1 MSSRRVVL
9 EALALFAG
17 CAVAFYA
24 ILEATGP
31 DPLDIDALFHYKV
44 ASLILRH
51 GPWVDISWL
60 PFTVLGEHGTDHQWF
75 FHLLIAPLTVLGT
88 SVHAVNAAAAIAGAA
103 MPAAMLPFLRRAAIP
118 WAPAVALA
126 MMCGADLLPGRYISL
141 RAQDIAVVFM
151 VAMLFALAWRRLA
164 WVGVIAFLFTQS
176 YHGAVT
182 LGMLLATVLGAQVVA
197 ERRPQWSAITAIAAG
212 VMLGLLASPWF
223 PRNVGYL
230 IFHTVFKTTDVVP
243 DLVGSEWLPIPP
255 KVLLVTALPA
265 HILFL
270 SGVAAWLLAWRRGER
285 PPVRTDTLAAMVLTA
300 AFLAMALF
308 AWRFVEYYAPFA
320 VLAAA
325 LMWRDTN
332 AASRAAGRTRLAASV
347 ALAVALAWG
356 GVHGVLAIA
365 RAQPRT
371 PFTAYA
377 EMVRYIEAHDPHPMV
392 FNTRWPDFQSLVFW
406 TTSARYVAGLDGH
419 YLLFGDA
426 QRFRVW
432 YQVARGEA
440 DDRDDNMRRVA
451 ATFGARWAIVA
462 AAQPDIAASFARD
475 RAARLVLKDRDGW
488 LFELVP

>member
-1 MSSRRVVL
+1 MV
-9 EALALFAG
+9 AALFAMTAG
-17 CAVAFYA
+17 
-24 ILEATGP
+24 
-31 DPLDIDALFHYKV
+31 
-44 ASLILRH
+44 RH
-51 GPWVDISWL
+51 
-60 PFTVLGEHGTDHQWF
+60 VL
-75 FHLLIAPLTVLGT
+75 LG
-88 SVHAVNAAAAIAGAA
+88 
-103 MPAAMLPFLRRAAIP
+103 L
-118 WAPAVALA
+118 
-126 MMCGADLLPGRYISL
+126 
-141 RAQDIAVVFM
+141 
-151 VAMLFALAWRRLA
+151 
-164 WVGVIAFLFTQS
+164 IAFLFTES
-176 YHGAVT
+176 YHGA
-182 LGMLLATVLGAQVVA
+182 MILALLGAATLAAQWVATRRADLRIVVA
-197 ERRPQWSAITAIAAG
+197 VAVGVFAG
-212 VMLGLLASPWF
+212 LILSPWF
-223 PRNVGYL
+223 PDDIGYL
-230 IFHTVFKTTDVVP
+230 IFHTVFKTGSHDP
-243 DLVGSEWLPIPP
+243 FLVGTEWLKPP
-255 KVLLVTALPA
+255 LSLLIGGTLVA
-265 HILFL
+265 H
-270 SGVAAWLLAWRRGER
+270 ALLAGGLFAYGSARARGAR
-285 PPVRTDTLAAMVLTA
+285 GLPGADTLAFGGVTVV
-300 AFLAMALF
+300 FLAMNAMS
-308 AWRFVEYYAPFA
+308 WRFVEYYAPFA